1 MARRKL
7 VLGRGI
13 GDEGLGVDTR
23 SVPVELIDP
32 SPFQPR
38 LEISE
43 EELTELA
50 DSIKQHGLLQ
60 PIVVR
65 RKGRRF
71 EVIAGERRLR
81 AAKLAGLQRVPVV
94 VKDVSDRDAA
104 VLALVENLQRKD
116 LSFWERASA
125 IRRLHDE
132 VGLTEEEI
140 GRLLGISKSHVS
152 NYLRVFSLPADVLEK
167 LRACK
172 GVTLKHIKALLRLK
186 DSPGWL
192 REFVDRISSETI
204 SARRL
209 EELVDSA
216 LGSGGREKKVERV
229 STAENVARSE
239 EVSRLKRLIR
249 GVFPYPFRVKR
260 VKSGWSVTLIFPNE
274 EDARKFFSSVHGD
287 WFEDKGD

>member
-1 MARRKL
+1 M
-7 VLGRGI
+7 LGRGI
-13 GDEGLGVDTR
+13 GDESFGVDTR

-50 DSIKQHGLLQ
+50 NSIKQHGLLQ

-94 VKDVSDRDAA
+94 VKDVDDRDAA

-116 LSFWERASA
+116 LNFWERAMA
-125 IRRLHDE
+125 IKRLHDD

-140 GRLLGISKSHVS
+140 GRLLGVSKSHVS
-152 NYLRVFSLPADVLEK
+152 NYLRVFSLPPDIIEK
-167 LRACK
+167 LKEAE
-172 GVTLKHIKALLRLK
+172 GLTLKHIKALLRLK

-192 REFVDRISSETI
+192 KEFTDRIVSESI
-204 SARRL
+204 SARKL
-209 EELVDSA
+209 EELVEAA
-216 LGSGGREKKVERV
+216 LGSGGSKKVEKIPTVREPV
-229 STAENVARSE
+229 SEDVAK
-239 EVSRLKRLIR
+239 LKRTIR
-249 GVFPYPFRVKR
+249 KIFPYPFRVKR
-260 VKSGWSVTLIFPNE
+260 VKSGWSITLIFPNE
-274 EDARKFFSSVHGD
+274 EDVQRFFSSVDGD
-287 WFEDKGD
+287 WFEDNRD